1 MRANGY
7 RHGGVWIVGGNGKIS
22 IDNTLEQRLKLLE
35 SEALPAVRTSVFGP
49 NPNRR
54 FYD

>member
-1 MRANGY
+1 M
-7 RHGGVWIVGGNGKIS
+7 WIIGGNGKIS

-35 SEALPAVRTSVFGP
+35 SEALPAVRTTVFGP
-49 NPNRR
+49 NPNRK